1 MNARFVRWTLVLA
14 ALASLFLVM
23 RADGGGRGVAD
34 QVADGATLFKDRNCS
49 ECHRLNGVGGGLG
62 PDLSRVGDRLTRE
75 AIDALLA
82 RPRSINPL
90 AVMPNPALLP
100 PEREELARFLAGL
113 SSSEVAGRGQ
123 ETHGAP

>member
-1 MNARFVRWTLVLA
+1 MHARFVRWTVVLA
-14 ALASLFLVM
+14 ALASLFFIA
-23 RADGGGRGVAD
+23 RAEGGGGWTGD
-34 QVADGATLFKDRNCS
+34 GVADGATLFKSRSCS

-62 PDLSRVGDRLTRE
+62 PDLSRVGDRLSRE

-100 PEREELARFLAGL
+100 PERAELARFLAGL
-113 SSSEVAGRGQ
+113 SSSEVASRGQ